1 MAPLEVCH
9 AVKYFIL
16 GSVFLGAFLLY
27 LLSTATANTA
37 LFARNYP
44 LLLGLNGALVALLL
58 GLVIY
63 QLRLL
68 LKRLRAGAFGSRLTL
83 RMVMLFSLTAVLPGV
98 LVYGVSV
105 QFLVKS
111 IESWFDVRVDKAMEG
126 GLNLG
131 RTAMDNLL
139 RDLAKKAGVMGVDLG
154 DASATETPKV
164 LAKLREQA
172 GVQQATLFD
181 LKGRVIAYATEESA
195 KISIEVPSGQVLRG
209 IRQQQGASNL
219 LTLRDQ
225 GLTLVAYAPVNRWRS
240 SQETFALQLVHRV
253 PRQLAADADTVQD
266 IYREYQELSYARQ
279 GLKRIY
285 AVTLTLTLLLA
296 LLSAILMGFVFSE
309 RLAAPLGILA
319 RGTQAVAK
327 GDYSQRHPVSSNDE
341 LGILTASFNTM
352 TQQLADASA
361 AVERK
366 QQELEQANIDLE
378 SILANLSAGV
388 LVFDEGLGLR
398 RENPSASRILAM
410 PVASLRGVT
419 LTAWAERV
427 ATLKTFADGV
437 LDGFRQ
443 APDDAWQQQLDHIGE
458 TGTQVLLVRGT
469 HLHSDIGRGY
479 VVVFDDVT
487 RLLQAE
493 RDAAWGEVARRLAHE
508 IKNPLTPI
516 QLSAERLAHKLSSK
530 LAGSDAD
537 MLQRSTQ
544 TIVNQ
549 VDALK
554 NMVNAFSQYA
564 KAPQITAQPLDLN
577 QLVGE
582 VLGLYESAPFKLELK
597 LEAGLPQ
604 IQGDPTLLRQVI
616 HNLLQNAQDALGD
629 TEQPLV
635 VLQTERYGPQ
645 VRLRITDNGSGF
657 PEQILKRAFEP
668 YVTSKSKG
676 TGLGLAIVKK
686 IIEEHGGSISVQNLE
701 SKGARVSF
709 ILPAASTA

>member
-657 PEQILKRAFEP
+657 PEQILKRAFEL

>member
-1 MAPLEVCH
+1 MAPLEVRH

-44 LLLGLNGALVALLL
+44 LLLGLNGALVTLLL

-195 KISIEVPSGQVLRG
+195 RISIEVPSGQVLRG
-209 IRQQQGASNL
+209 IRQQQGSSSL

-419 LTAWAERV
+419 LTDWAERV

-437 LDGFRQ
+437 LEGFRR
-443 APDDAWQQQLDHIGE
+443 APNDAWQQQLDHIGE

-469 HLHSDIGRGY
+469 HLHSDVGRGY

-530 LAGSDAD
+530 LAGTDAD

-657 PEQILKRAFEP
+657 PEHILKRAFEP

-709 ILPAASTA
+709 ILPAAST